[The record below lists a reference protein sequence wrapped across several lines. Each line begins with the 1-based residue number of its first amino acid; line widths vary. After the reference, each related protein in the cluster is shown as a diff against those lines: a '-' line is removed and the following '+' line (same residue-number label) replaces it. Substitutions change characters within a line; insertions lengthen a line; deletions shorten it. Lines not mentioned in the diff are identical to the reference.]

1 MTEST
6 GNPKGATE
14 APTSG
19 YALVNSLNMYYEIH
33 GVGVRIGDPA
43 QIDAEMLAW
52 LKLVYDAV

>member
-1 MTEST
+1 MTKST

-14 APTSG
+14 ASTGS
-19 YALVNSLNMYYEIH
+19 YALVNSLRMHYEIH

-43 QIDAEMLAW
+43 QIDAEMLTW